1 MFNAITTILGSV
13 GGLATTFLEGRQEVS
28 RNKALVAKAKA
39 EAEAKVLVSSAT
51 STAEWEKIMAQN
63 SSGSWKDEAWT
74 LTFIGIL
81 LANFIPF
88 TAEYIEQGFIALEKC
103 PDWFTYAMFL
113 SISASFGIR
122 GVSKFIKRK

>member
-1 MFNAITTILGSV
+1 MISVFSTILGSV
-13 GGLATTFLEGRQEVS
+13 GRLATTFLEGKQEVA

-51 STAEWEKIMAQN
+51 STAEWEKVMAQN
-63 SSGSWKDEAWT
+63 SNGSFKDEAWT

-81 LANFIPF
+81 LANFIPY
-88 TAEYIEQGFIALEKC
+88 TAPYIEQGFIALDKC
-103 PDWFTYAMFL
+103 PDWFTYAMFI

-122 GVSKFIKRK
+122 GVSKFIKK